1 MGYRPGPVRQ
11 VLIPADE
18 LQLTITEEGVSVLSF
33 FAHDNSGNYEEA
45 NTLTIRLDKTPPAIT
60 AVTNPVANSKGWHK
74 DDVTV
79 TFSAS
84 DELSGLAA
92 ASSPDLVTEE
102 GEAHEIIGIATD
114 LAGNSASL
122 GVIVNIDKTMP
133 LITGL
138 PGEDC
143 TLWPVNHK
151 MAHVASVTAE
161 DMLSGLDTLLV
172 EGESNEADNLRDSIV
187 IENNEVF
194 LRAERWPEGIGRTY
208 TITATARDLAGNQR
222 EATGNC
228 YVAHD
233 QRKSKR

>member
-1 MGYRPGPVRQ
+1 M
-11 VLIPADE
+11 LPADE

-102 GEAHEIIGIATD
+102 GEAHDQIFEI
-114 LAGNSASL
+114 
-122 GVIVNIDKTMP
+122 
-133 LITGL
+133 
-138 PGEDC
+138 EC
-143 TLWPVNHK
+143 F
-151 MAHVASVTAE
+151 
-161 DMLSGLDTLLV
+161 V
-172 EGESNEADNLRDSIV
+172 EGRNIKQTSTGTSRRKAEQSVAKKVLDMIINE
-187 IENNEVF
+187 
-194 LRAERWPEGIGRTY
+194 
-208 TITATARDLAGNQR
+208 
-222 EATGNC
+222 
-228 YVAHD
+228 
-233 QRKSKR
+233 